1 MSYQAGAYEV
11 CCDCGVLIPLH
22 RLPEHPVICNQTVPA
37 NKVTVQAQKVSVQ
50 DFLKQGRYLIDEV
63 KRRAEK
69 GSPFFFT
76 PETMRFFS
84 SRVSELAWSK
94 GDLKDYQTEDIYFI
108 TSERDTSF
116 HKHSGSTRGYT
127 VRLCDKTGD
136 IQKVSEFQ
144 EFGTLAQARKSIKE
158 VLEK

>member
-1 MSYQAGAYEV
+1 MSNYNH
-11 CCDCGVLIPLH
+11 LIVTSNPA
-22 RLPEHPVICNQTVPA
+22 QTVPA
-37 NKVTVQAQKVSVQ
+37 NKVTVQAQTKTKVSVQ

-94 GDLKDYQTEDIYFI
+94 GDYQTEDIYFI

-144 EFGTLAQARKSIKE
+144 EFGTLSQARKSIKE

>member
-1 MSYQAGAYEV
+1 MSNYNH
-11 CCDCGVLIPLH
+11 LIVTSNPA
-22 RLPEHPVICNQTVPA
+22 QTLALESSVGT
-37 NKVTVQAQKVSVQ
+37 KKISVQ
-50 DFLKQGRYLIDEV
+50 EFLKQGRYLIDEV

-69 GSPFFFT
+69 GSPFFFN
-76 PETMRFFS
+76 PETMRYFS

-94 GDLKDYQTEDIYFI
+94 GDLKNYQTEDIYFI

-144 EFGTLAQARKSIKE
+144 EFGTLAQARKFIKE

>member
-1 MSYQAGAYEV
+1 MSEILKSDSPIGF
-11 CCDCGVLIPLH
+11 
-22 RLPEHPVICNQTVPA
+22 VPA
-37 NKVTVQAQKVSVQ
+37 KTKISVQ

-69 GSPFFFT
+69 GSPFFFN
-76 PETMRFFS
+76 PETMRYFS

-94 GDLKDYQTEDIYFI
+94 GDLKNYQTEDIYFI

-144 EFGTLAQARKSIKE
+144 EFGTLAQARKFIKE